1 MASNRQVLLTN
12 RPAGIPAATDFT
24 LADADMPRARSGE
37 FVVRNLFLSV
47 DPAQRGW
54 ASAEANYSAPLPLG
68 SVMRALAVGVVTQ
81 SETSDVAVG
90 DHLYGWFGWQN
101 YCAATKESI
110 LRRVDPHAAP
120 LSTALGVLGLNGITA
135 YLAFQELGRP
145 KAGETILV
153 STAAGGVGS
162 VVGQLARLKGLRTI
176 GLTSEA
182 RKITLCREA
191 FGYDAAINYRGTGN
205 LTDEIRV
212 ATPNGI
218 DIFFDNTG
226 GKIADAVFPLM
237 NVAGRVIQCGT
248 ASISSWIPV
257 PEGPRREREVLTK
270 RLHWSGFVAFDYLK
284 QFNEAAAFL
293 QPLVASGKLAYREEI
308 LDGIERAPGAIA
320 RLYDGA
326 NLGKLLIQL

>member
-1 MASNRQVLLTN
+1 METNRQVLLTS
-12 RPAGIPAATDFT
+12 RPFGIPAASDFT
-24 LADADMPRARSGE
+24 IVDSEMPRAKPGE
-37 FVVRNLFLSV
+37 FVVHNLFLSV

-68 SVMRALAVGVVTQ
+68 SVMRALAVGVVVQ
-81 SETSDVAVG
+81 SETDDVRVG

-110 LRRVDPHAAP
+110 LRRIDPRAAP
-120 LSTALGVLGLNGITA
+120 LSTALGILGLNGITA

-162 VVGQLARLKGLRTI
+162 VVGQLAHLKGLRTI
-176 GLTSEA
+176 GLTSDA
-182 RKITLCREA
+182 RKIALCREA
-191 FGYDAAINYRGTGN
+191 FGYDAAINYREADD
-205 LTDEIRV
+205 LAAQIK
-212 ATPNGI
+212 AAAPQGI

-248 ASISSWIPV
+248 ASIASWIPV
-257 PEGPRREREVLTK
+257 PSGPRREREVLTK

-284 QFNEAAAFL
+284 QFDEAAAFL

-308 LDGIERAPGAIA
+308 LDGIEQAPGAIA

-326 NLGKLLIQL
+326 NLGRIVIRL